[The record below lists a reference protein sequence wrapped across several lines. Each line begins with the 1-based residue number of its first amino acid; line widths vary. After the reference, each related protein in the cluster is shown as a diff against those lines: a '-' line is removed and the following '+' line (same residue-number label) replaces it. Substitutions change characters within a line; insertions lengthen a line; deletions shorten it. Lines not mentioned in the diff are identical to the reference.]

1 MNIDL
6 NKVVDVTFAG
16 IDKKDAPDF
25 SDAYIL
31 DASLEMN
38 KEEYLAC
45 DKDLYPS
52 EYNGKYYRNLTE
64 DELDWLQN
72 ENRQWFYEKLT
83 DWIY

>member
-6 NKVVDVTFAG
+6 NKVVDVSFEG
-16 IDKKDAPDF
+16 IDKNDAPKF

-31 DASLEMN
+31 DASLEIS
-38 KEEYLAC
+38 KEEYDAC
-45 DKDLYPS
+45 DESLNPG
-52 EYNGKYYRNLTE
+52 EYKGKYYRDLTE

-72 ENRQWFYEKLT
+72 ENPQWFYEKLT